1 MFFSTIK
8 NLLSYLAS
16 WSDFS
21 RGTYRLNLLWQTNL
35 SCFLV
40 RPKFTVFQIL
50 FRYLF
55 LELSQVS
62 SWKTDYNNYPQSK
75 RLEQLII
82 FSLKPTPP
90 KGWFIKTI
98 GLKFSM
104 IYMFLMQIRLFLS
117 FFLYPL
123 KTISLAA
130 LIGGVYFFISIFYI
144 QVEFTKQLS
153 IWYVIAMLY
162 YLLMSTFNSFLVK
175 YRYGKYTSAIQ
186 RFWKR
191 TGIVFWLIEGFL
203 FFLFFYYF
211 LNSSQEPLF
220 MQDYSNLNQEFVVQL
235 KTSYRNL
242 ILLSA
247 TIYGCFI
254 LILSLNYITYAQSI
268 LILLLISLEVF
279 YMLYI
284 ESYQFVY
291 TVLIFS
297 EDEWVL
303 EDEVEGFFWLLDL
316 DVSNIR
322 VKHQYFIL
330 CLVAKYWHF
339 IFIFVS
345 WFFFILKSIESQKI
359 NFTLLG
365 YNTQNLVILYILN
378 ICCLVQWIK
387 VVFKKFFEITYYW
400 FFIQYDEKFLLSFFR
415 EFLNTADSL
424 LMYNKNTPLILN
436 FRLISNSLY
445 AYNSVNLWK
454 YI

>member
-1 MFFSTIK
+1 MFFFTIK
-8 NLLSYLAS
+8 VWPGRLVS
-16 WSDFS
+16 W
-21 RGTYRLNLLWQTNL
+21 LNPSKGVYGLGLLWRTSL
-35 SCFLV
+35 SHFLV
-40 RPKFTVFQIL
+40 RPKITVFQIL
-50 FRYLF
+50 FKCLSLEF
-55 LELSQVS
+55 LRTS
-62 SWKTDYNNYPQSK
+62 SWKTNYVDHSQSK
-75 RLEQLII
+75 RLGQLIV
-82 FSLKPTPP
+82 FSLKPNPP

-98 GLKFSM
+98 KLRFSI
-104 IYMFLMQIRLFLS
+104 IYIFFTQTRLFLN

-123 KTISLAA
+123 KIISLAA
-130 LIGGVYFFISIFYI
+130 LMGGVYFFISIFYI
-144 QVEFTKQLS
+144 QIEFTKQLS
-153 IWYVIAMLY
+153 IWYVTLMLY

-211 LNSSQEPLF
+211 LNSSQEPMF

-242 ILLSA
+242 ILLSS

-254 LILSLNYITYAQSI
+254 LILSLNYINYVQSI
-268 LILLLISLEVF
+268 LILILISLEVL
-279 YMLYI
+279 YMLYV

-291 TVLIFS
+291 TVLVFS
-297 EDEWVL
+297 EDEWIL
-303 EDEVEGFFWLLDL
+303 EDEAEGFFWLLDL
-316 DVSNIR
+316 DVSNVR

-345 WFFFILKSIESQKI
+345 WFFFILKSIENQKI

-365 YNTQNLVILYILN
+365 YNTQNLLILYVLN

-400 FFIQYDEKFLLSFFR
+400 FFVQYDEKFLLSLCR
-415 EFLNTADSL
+415 ELLNTVDSL
-424 LMYNKNTPLILN
+424 LIHNKNTPLALN